1 MTSFW
6 SQLFDSSSFIP
17 HGHCYLWQTGLVW
30 LHITGDAL
38 IALAYYSIPLT
49 LFFFVQNRRD
59 LPFNWIFLLF
69 GAFIIACGTGHIFD
83 IWTLWHPH
91 YWLSGGLKAL
101 TAMVSV
107 LTAVELYP
115 LIPKALALP
124 SPSQLALANQ
134 ALQIQIGERRQAEI
148 ELKRYQDQLEE
159 LVAQRTAELTASNAQ
174 LQQEILER
182 QRIQEEREL
191 LLQREQQAREQ
202 AEAANRVKDEFL
214 AVLSHELRTPLNPIL
229 GWTKLLQKR
238 QLKPEKTAIALDTI
252 ERNAKLQAQLIEDL
266 LDISRIMRGK
276 LSLDTGAI
284 DLKVVVLA
292 AIETV
297 SLAAEAKQ
305 IQIETT
311 IETEVGQILGDAGRL
326 QQVVWNLISN
336 AVKFTPEGGQVEIIL
351 TDGASDATVIDHA
364 KIIVRD
370 TGKGIA
376 DNDLPYIFDRFW
388 QEDSTNTRQFG
399 GLGLGL
405 AISRQIVE
413 LHGGTIT
420 AESAGAGKGT
430 TFTVRL
436 PLRAPVPVS
445 TPVRSTPVE
454 NLTLEGLRILVI
466 DDSKDSR
473 EFAEFVLNDA
483 GAEVTAVDSAKAALD
498 GLSQQ
503 LPDVIVCDIGLPET
517 NGYELIQQIRAR
529 PLDQGGRVLAIAL
542 TSYAGDYDQKQA
554 IAAGFQQHLSKP
566 VEPEQLVKTIAILCS
581 LHRTQGNWN

>member
-1 MTSFW
+1 MTAFW
-6 SQLFDSSSFIP
+6 SQFFDSSSFIP

-38 IALAYYSIPLT
+38 IGLAYYSIPLT
-49 LFFFVQNRRD
+49 LFFFVRNRRD

-69 GAFIIACGTGHIFD
+69 GTFIIACGTGHILD
-83 IWTLWHPH
+83 IWTLWHPN
-91 YWLSGGLKAL
+91 YWISGGLKAV

-107 LTAVELYP
+107 LTAVELYS

-124 SPSQLALANQ
+124 GPSQLTLANQ

-174 LQQEILER
+174 LQQEITER

-214 AVLSHELRTPLNPIL
+214 AVLSHEIRTPLNPIL

-238 QLKPEKTAIALDTI
+238 QLRPEKTAIALDTI
-252 ERNAKLQAQLIEDL
+252 ERNAKLQARLIEDL

-276 LSLDTGAI
+276 LSLDTGAM
-284 DLKVVVLA
+284 DLKAVILA

-311 IETEVGQILGDAGRL
+311 IKAEVGQILGDAGRL
-326 QQVVWNLISN
+326 QQVVWNLVSN
-336 AVKFTPEGGQVEIIL
+336 AVKFTPEGGLVEVIL
-351 TDGASDATVIDHA
+351 TDEALDHA

-370 TGKGIA
+370 TGKGIVA
-376 DNDLPYIFDRFW
+376 DALPYVFDRFW

-420 AESAGAGKGT
+420 AESAGEGQGT

-436 PLRAPVPVS
+436 PLRAPVPVLAPLRSSSVEAS
-445 TPVRSTPVE
+445 T
-454 NLTLEGLRILVI
+454 LAGLRVLVV

-473 EFAEFVLNDA
+473 EFAEFVLSEA
-483 GAEVTAVDSAKAALD
+483 GSEVTAVDSAKAALNA
-498 GLSQQ
+498 LSQQ
-503 LPDVIVCDIGLPET
+503 LPDVIVCDVGLPET
-517 NGYELIQQIRAR
+517 NGYELIQHIRSR
-529 PLDQGGRVLAIAL
+529 TLDQGGGVLAIAL
-542 TSYAGDYDQKQA
+542 ASYAGDYDQKQA

-566 VEPEQLVKTIAILCS
+566 VEPEQLVKTIAVLCS
-581 LHRTQGNWN
+581 LHRIEHTLEFN

>member
-1 MTSFW
+1 MTAFW
-6 SQLFDSSSFIP
+6 SQFFDSSSFIP

-38 IALAYYSIPLT
+38 IGLAYYSIPLT
-49 LFFFVQNRRD
+49 LFFFVRNRRD

-69 GAFIIACGTGHIFD
+69 GTFIIACGTGHILD
-83 IWTLWHPH
+83 IWTLWHPN
-91 YWLSGGLKAL
+91 YWISGGLKAV

-124 SPSQLALANQ
+124 GPSQLTLANQ

-174 LQQEILER
+174 LQQEITER

-214 AVLSHELRTPLNPIL
+214 AVLSHEIRTPLNPIL

-238 QLKPEKTAIALDTI
+238 QLRPEKTAIALDTI
-252 ERNAKLQAQLIEDL
+252 ERNAKLQARLIEDL

-276 LSLDTGAI
+276 LSLDTGAM
-284 DLKVVVLA
+284 DLKAVILA

-311 IETEVGQILGDAGRL
+311 IKAEVGQILGDAGRL
-326 QQVVWNLISN
+326 QQVVWNLVSN
-336 AVKFTPEGGQVEIIL
+336 AVKFTPEGGRVEVIL
-351 TDGASDATVIDHA
+351 TDEALDHA

-370 TGKGIA
+370 TGKGIVA
-376 DNDLPYIFDRFW
+376 DALPYVFDRFW

-420 AESAGAGKGT
+420 AESAGEGQGT

-436 PLRAPVPVS
+436 PLRAPVPVLAPLRSSSVEAS
-445 TPVRSTPVE
+445 T
-454 NLTLEGLRILVI
+454 LAGLRVLVV

-473 EFAEFVLNDA
+473 EFAEFVLSEA
-483 GAEVTAVDSAKAALD
+483 GSEVTAVDSAKAALNA
-498 GLSQQ
+498 LSQQ
-503 LPDVIVCDIGLPET
+503 LPDVIVCDVGLPET
-517 NGYELIQQIRAR
+517 NGYELIQHIRSR
-529 PLDQGGRVLAIAL
+529 TLDQGGGVLAIAL
-542 TSYAGDYDQKQA
+542 ASYAGDYDQKQA

-566 VEPEQLVKTIAILCS
+566 VEPEQLVKTIAVLCS
-581 LHRTQGNWN
+581 LHRIEHTLEFN

>member
-1 MTSFW
+1 MTAFW
-6 SQLFDSSSFIP
+6 SQFFDSSSFIP

-38 IALAYYSIPLT
+38 IGLAYYSIPLT
-49 LFFFVQNRRD
+49 LFFFVRNRRD

-69 GAFIIACGTGHIFD
+69 GTFIIACGTGHILD
-83 IWTLWHPH
+83 IWTLWHPN
-91 YWLSGGLKAL
+91 YWISGGLKAV

-107 LTAVELYP
+107 LTAVELYS

-124 SPSQLALANQ
+124 GPSQLTLANQ

-174 LQQEILER
+174 LQQEITER

-214 AVLSHELRTPLNPIL
+214 AVLSHEIRTPLNPIL

-238 QLKPEKTAIALDTI
+238 QLRPEKTAIALDTI
-252 ERNAKLQAQLIEDL
+252 ERNAKLQARLIEDL

-276 LSLDTGAI
+276 LSLDTGAM
-284 DLKVVVLA
+284 DLKAVILA

-311 IETEVGQILGDAGRL
+311 IKAEVGQILGDAGRL
-326 QQVVWNLISN
+326 QQVVWNLVSN
-336 AVKFTPEGGQVEIIL
+336 AVKFTPEGGRVEVIL
-351 TDGASDATVIDHA
+351 TDEALDHA

-370 TGKGIA
+370 TGKGIVA
-376 DNDLPYIFDRFW
+376 DALPYVFDRFW

-420 AESAGAGKGT
+420 AESAGEGQGT

-436 PLRAPVPVS
+436 PLRAPVPVLAPLRSSSVEAS
-445 TPVRSTPVE
+445 T
-454 NLTLEGLRILVI
+454 LAGLRVLVV

-473 EFAEFVLNDA
+473 EFAEFVLSEA
-483 GAEVTAVDSAKAALD
+483 GSEVTAVDSAKAALNA
-498 GLSQQ
+498 LSQQ
-503 LPDVIVCDIGLPET
+503 LPDVIVCDVGLPET
-517 NGYELIQQIRAR
+517 NGYELIQHIRSR
-529 PLDQGGRVLAIAL
+529 TLDQGGGVLAIAL
-542 TSYAGDYDQKQA
+542 ASYAGDYDQKQA

-566 VEPEQLVKTIAILCS
+566 VEPEQLVKTIAVLCS
-581 LHRTQGNWN
+581 LHRIEHTLEFN